1 MKQPEQLVQQTLP
14 RAEVDGV
21 LKSGGTARALG
32 CVSHQVY
39 NIQGLN
45 LISTGF
51 VLTTSSGDQLFNFE
65 GDAIRHVPSGAPIP
79 LASSLETNRWDR
91 ILTTFERAAAADKPL
106 LIDYKLPGR
115 EVFGVHVQWSGNCAG

>member
-1 MKQPEQLVQQTLP
+1 MKLQFIAIAALAVTSSVSAQSKQNSAPMQVQEMKQPEQLVQQTLP

-51 VLTTSSGDQLFNFE
+51 VLTTSSGAQTSCAAQPDRAS
-65 GDAIRHVPSGAPIP
+65 GRPIR
-79 LASSLETNRWDR
+79 
-91 ILTTFERAAAADKPL
+91 
-106 LIDYKLPGR
+106 KLR
-115 EVFGVHVQWSGNCAG
+115 RSMLNA